1 MAELTNSEVKQVVT
15 ASEQFDIAVCNLM
28 NEKAQCENTILKS
41 YQQLKR
47 EEVAKVLSGIDIDK
61 INYEKDGIRTNL
73 LREAGINNLYQV
85 CQMPSSKL
93 CQIRGIGDAMASKIV
108 KNATALR
115 MKTEK
120 TVHVKFETEN
130 PNAATTTLI
139 RCLYIRLYGNEGFIK
154 TESLYNETHQ
164 AVQKHLVSAKKRTNG
179 LGWIFT
185 SKENKAI
192 ANQSVDYLSNLM
204 NREDVKLINGY
215 RLTLEQIKAK
225 SANDSMLDFHK
236 NSAPYYALLENI
248 LGEELSDIDETNGL
262 PEELLNS
269 IEQYELRLEGLKANL
284 RRYQRF
290 GTQYI
295 LHQKKVLL
303 GDEMGLG
310 KTMQAIAAMVS
321 LRNEGKKHFL
331 VVCPLSVL
339 VNWERELTSQSD
351 LNVIAVYGED
361 RAMEMTQWSSDG
373 GVAITTFET
382 LNKLP
387 IPQTVSLDMLTVDEA
402 HYVKNP
408 NAIRTQ
414 SLMAVAA
421 RAERILFMTGT
432 PLENKVEEMSF
443 LISCLQ
449 PEIAKQIEGMKQLAQ
464 AEQFREIIAPVYLRR
479 VREDVLKEL
488 PELIEKEQWCIMNAD
503 ELNAYKQALLS
514 GNFMKVRQLSWD
526 LADITKSTKANR
538 LREIYED
545 AKAGNRRLLIFSFFK
560 TVLEQVAAI
569 LGEDCVGII
578 DGSVPVAERQAM
590 IDTLGKEDAG
600 SALVC
605 QIQAGGV
612 GLNIQAA
619 SVVVFCEPQ
628 IKPSLETQAV
638 ARSYRMGQSQSVIV
652 HHLLM
657 QDSADERIL
666 EIKNQKSELFANFAD
681 ESLIGDMDLKINE
694 NQVMKQIVE
703 DELNRLGLSENTD
716 EMTINKEGTLSE
728 TSNGSSSETSNLLDK

>member
-1 MAELTNSEVKQVVT
+1 MISYRTQREVRISDKGGEEMAELSNGEVKQVVA
-15 ASEQFDIAVCNLM
+15 ASEHFDIAVCNLM

-85 CQMPSSKL
+85 CQMPASKL

-108 KNATALR
+108 NNATALR

-130 PNAATTTLI
+130 PNATTATLI

-154 TESLYNETHQ
+154 AESLYNETHQ
-164 AVQKHLVSAKKRTNG
+164 AVQKHLIPAKKRTNG

-192 ANQSVDYLSNLM
+192 ANQSVDYLVNLL

-321 LRNEGKKHFL
+321 LRNEGKRHFL

-387 IPQTVSLDMLTVDEA
+387 IPQTISLDMLTVDEA

-414 SLMAVAA
+414 SLMAVAE

-449 PEIAKQIEGMKQLAQ
+449 QEIAKQIEGMKQLAQ
-464 AEQFREIIAPVYLRR
+464 AEQFREMIAPVYLRR

-526 LADITKSTKANR
+526 LTDITKSTKANR
-538 LREIYED
+538 LKEIYED

-560 TVLEQVAAI
+560 TVLEQVATI

-590 IDTLGKEDAG
+590 IDKLGKEDAG

-638 ARSYRMGQSQSVIV
+638 ARAYRMGQSQSVIV

-703 DELNRLGLSENTD
+703 DELNRLGLGENTD
-716 EMTINKEGTLSE
+716 DTVS
-728 TSNGSSSETSNLLDK
+728 